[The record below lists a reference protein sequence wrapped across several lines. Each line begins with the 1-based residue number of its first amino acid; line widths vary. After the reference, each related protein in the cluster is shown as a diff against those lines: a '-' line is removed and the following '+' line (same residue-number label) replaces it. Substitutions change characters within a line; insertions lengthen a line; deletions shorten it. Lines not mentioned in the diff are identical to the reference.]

1 MEFAATLLSGSIGAG
16 LMTIVL
22 AILQRHWKKK
32 DDKDGSIK
40 ALVNAQK
47 VLMID
52 RVRYLGGRYVQD
64 GEISLDNKENLH
76 DMYAAYKSL
85 GGNGHLETVMKE
97 VDRLPIV
104 SEK

>member
-1 MEFAATLLSGSIGAG
+1 MVEIAATALSGSIGAG
-16 LMTIVL
+16 LMAILL
-22 AILQRHWKKK
+22 AALQRHWKKK

-64 GEISLDNKENLH
+64 GEISLENKENLH
-76 DMYAAYKSL
+76 DMYASYKAL
-85 GGNGHLETVMKE
+85 GGNGHLETVMQE
-97 VDRLPIV
+97 VDKLKV
-104 SEK
+104 TG